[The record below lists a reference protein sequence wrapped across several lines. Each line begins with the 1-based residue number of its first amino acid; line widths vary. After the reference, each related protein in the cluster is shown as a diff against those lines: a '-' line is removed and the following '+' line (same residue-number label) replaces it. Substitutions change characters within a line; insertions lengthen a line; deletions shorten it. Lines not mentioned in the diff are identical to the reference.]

1 MTPTIAQL
9 EARIMAL
16 ETKNRGLQAQ
26 INSLKSD
33 LAAKS
38 YTSDLRRTE
47 ALVKDLIKDNSI
59 LIGDLEEK
67 LAKVVLPENTRYYLE
82 QGEVSQFQ
90 SNFNQ
95 LRAMMA
101 SFKKLYD
108 SLVAY
113 VANNT

>member
-1 MTPTIAQL
+1 MALTTQQL
-9 EARIMAL
+9 EAKIMTL
-16 ETKNRGLQAQ
+16 ETKVKGLQSQ
-26 INSLKSD
+26 INTLNTKL
-33 LAAKS
+33 LARS
-38 YTSDLRRTE
+38 TTSDLRRTE
-47 ALVKDLIKDNSI
+47 TIIKELIRDNAK

-67 LAKVVLPENTRYYLE
+67 LAKIILPENTRYYLE

-113 VANNT
+113 TANNS